1 MSTQDADTRGVPE
14 PPAKVVAVAD
24 QIASVVDHAVPV
36 SDEPANRVLVDNARL
51 VRWAAPAFVIC
62 SLMLLPW
69 IAVLGT
75 TLPQRQLSQH
85 YRLAWTGYDV
95 LLALGLAGTAVAA
108 LRRSR
113 LLPIAGSATGAL
125 LVADAWFDVLTSSG
139 GRDIAEAVAMSV
151 LAELPLAFVCFW
163 LAVHSQDVAEQRLLL
178 LLKGRRDPATANG
191 RVPSRTRDK
200 DDDPLPA
207 GDDTTDA
214 GGRARQTGA

>member
-1 MSTQDADTRGVPE
+1 MGRAGIRDL
-14 PPAKVVAVAD
+14 
-24 QIASVVDHAVPV
+24 
-36 SDEPANRVLVDNARL
+36 LVD
-51 VRWAAPAFVIC
+51 AAALDCRPRYDAAAA
-62 SLMLLPW
+62 
-69 IAVLGT
+69 AV
-75 TLPQRQLSQH
+75 
-85 YRLAWTGYDV
+85 V
-95 LLALGLAGTAVAA
+95 A

-178 LLKGRRDPATANG
+178 LLKGRRDPATADG
-191 RVPSRTRDK
+191 QVPSRTRDK

>member
-1 MSTQDADTRGVPE
+1 MSTQDADTPGVPE

-62 SLMLLPW
+62 SFLLLPW

-113 LLPIAGSATGAL
+113 LLPFAGYATGAL